1 MPQNSTYS
9 KIKSISEDTGIKESQ
24 VAAVLYSYLTWCL
37 QEVLIDGESK
47 TLFGVLKLNEDDIL
61 ELQHD
66 KEGLI
71 NLLDKSGKITLLRIC
86 EEGPESRIYE

>member
-9 KIKSISEDTGIKESQ
+9 KVKTIAEDTGLNEIE
-24 VAAVLYSYLTWCL
+24 VAYVLYDYLTWCL

-47 TLFGVLKLNEDDIL
+47 TLFGVLKLNDNDIL

-71 NLLDKSGKITLLRIC
+71 KLLDKSSRITLLKIC
-86 EEGPESRIYE
+86 EKGPEARIFD